1 MSAPYSYSSGSESDD
16 DAPEVVSQATARQGR
31 KEQERLARLA
41 KEQAAKSRKQAK
53 SKGAA
58 AKDLKG
64 KAKAVDPEDDEEDED
79 EDGEDA
85 ADYDDDEEEYEGA
98 EAFDDEEAELDEDD
112 EPAIAEAPLQVGK
125 KTTYLDDSL
134 FAEAAAHY
142 APGDRVPPGQ
152 GKKSQRKA
160 AKEEKQRKR
169 EEIARRKAQVGEGGQ
184 QQVGDI
190 TLQHLSTS
198 SVGPASLS
206 STSLP
211 SHSSAAKFVAKRLY
225 SKKRQ
230 VAVLD
235 QGKPQH
241 QDRNPKKQKGMSL
254 ESKILLGLADPE
266 DADAAKDKERRRKK
280 SLLLQAEGQRKSA
293 TIARPLASARKG
305 TKPAANFAVSSFSG

>member
-16 DAPEVVSQATARQGR
+16 DAPEVVSQASARQGR

-41 KEQAAKSRKQAK
+41 NEQAAKARKQAK
-53 SKGAA
+53 AKATSSK
-58 AKDLKG
+58 DVKG
-64 KAKAVDPEDDEEDED
+64 KAKAVEPEVDEEEAFD
-79 EDGEDA
+79 EDA
-85 ADYDDDEEEYEGA
+85 AEYEDDEEEYEGA
-98 EAFDDEEAELDEDD
+98 DVLDGDEEADAEE
-112 EPAIAEAPLQVGK
+112 ESAAAEAPLQIGK
-125 KTTYLDDSL
+125 KTTYLDESL

-152 GKKSQRKA
+152 GKKSQRRA
-160 AKEEKQRKR
+160 VKEEKQRKR
-169 EEIARRKAQVGEGGQ
+169 EEIARRKAQVGQGGQ

-190 TLQHLSTS
+190 TLQHLPTS

-206 STSLP
+206 STTLP

-235 QGKPQH
+235 QGRPQH

-266 DADAAKDKERRRKK
+266 DADSAKDKERRRKK

-293 TIARPLASARKG
+293 TVARPLASARRG
-305 TKPAANFAVSSFSG
+305 SKPAANFAVSSFSG

>member
-1 MSAPYSYSSGSESDD
+1 MSAQYSYSSGSDSDD

-31 KEQERLARLA
+31 KEQERQARLA
-41 KEQAAKSRKQAK
+41 KEQAAKARKQAK
-53 SKGAA
+53 SKAA
-58 AKDLKG
+58 ASKDVKGKG
-64 KAKAVDPEDDEEDED
+64 KAVEPEDEDVDELEGDEAAYDEDEQNYEEDE
-79 EDGEDA
+79 ELAEE
-85 ADYDDDEEEYEGA
+85 DDDEASET
-98 EAFDDEEAELDEDD
+98 
-112 EPAIAEAPLQVGK
+112 IAQAPPQVGK

-142 APGDRVPPGQ
+142 DTGDRVPPGQ
-152 GKKSQRKA
+152 GKKSQRKL
-160 AKEEKQRKR
+160 AKAEKRRKR

-198 SVGPASLS
+198 SIGPASLS
-206 STSLP
+206 STTLP

-235 QGKPQH
+235 QGRPQN
-241 QDRNPKKQKGMSL
+241 QERNPKKQKGMSL

-266 DADAAKDKERRRKK
+266 DANKAKDKERSRKK

-293 TIARPLASARKG
+293 TVARPLASARRG
-305 TKPAANFAVSSFSG
+305 SKPAANFAVSSFSG